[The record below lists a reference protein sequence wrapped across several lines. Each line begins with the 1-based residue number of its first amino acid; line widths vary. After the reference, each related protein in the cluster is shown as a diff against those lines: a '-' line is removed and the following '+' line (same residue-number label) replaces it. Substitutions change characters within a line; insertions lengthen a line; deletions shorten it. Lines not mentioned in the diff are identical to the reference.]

1 MKIRV
6 LLLLVF
12 LPALSYAQGGFL
24 QKWLL
29 AFKKPVRPQLSG
41 KREFVYAETR
51 TLHTA
56 VLFPRPPEILHFR
69 DTTSQTSAF
78 LVKACLT
85 NLKSLN
91 DVRLTL
97 NGEEQSVSAQTLVE
111 SSTTCKGF
119 QYTCP
124 LTLTLPANTI
134 SLEAR
139 NEGGASIH
147 YAVVTLLKP

>member
-29 AFKKPVRPQLSG
+29 AFKKPVRPQLSS

-51 TLHTA
+51 TLNTA
-56 VLFPRPPEILHFR
+56 VLFPRPPGILHFR
-69 DTTSQTSAF
+69 DTTSQTPAF

-97 NGEEQSVSAQTLVE
+97 NGEEQSVPAQTLVE
-111 SSTTCKGF
+111 SSACKGF

-124 LTLTLPANTI
+124 LTLPLPVNTI
-134 SLEAR
+134 SLEAH